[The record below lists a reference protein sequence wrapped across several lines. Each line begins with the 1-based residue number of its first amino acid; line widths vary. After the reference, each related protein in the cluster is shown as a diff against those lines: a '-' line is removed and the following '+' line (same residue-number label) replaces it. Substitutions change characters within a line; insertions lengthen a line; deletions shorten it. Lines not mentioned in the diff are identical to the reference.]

1 MNDIV
6 VGVDR
11 SETAAT
17 AAKKAA
23 AMAKAYGVNLHLVTC
38 AHRSASVDVGV
49 GGDRSTIDW
58 RTDAETMLDGYK
70 KSLGHDSISTH
81 VGTGDPASVL
91 CDEARRIDASVI
103 VVGNR
108 RVQGVS
114 RVLGSIAT
122 GVARHAHCDV
132 LVVNT
137 RHSKKRK

>member
-23 AMAKAYGVNLHLVTC
+23 AMAKAYGANLHLVTC
-38 AHRSASVDVGV
+38 ADRKAPIDVGV
-49 GGDRSTIDW
+49 GGDRSTFDW
-58 RTDAETMLDGYK
+58 HADAEILLEGYVKTLD
-70 KSLGHDSISTH
+70 HDSISTH

-91 CDEARRIDASVI
+91 CDEARRINASVI

-108 RVQGVS
+108 HVQGVS
-114 RVLGSIAT
+114 RVLGSVAT
-122 GVARHAHCDV
+122 DVARHAHCDV
-132 LVVNT
+132 MIANT
-137 RHSKKRK
+137 RPVKAK